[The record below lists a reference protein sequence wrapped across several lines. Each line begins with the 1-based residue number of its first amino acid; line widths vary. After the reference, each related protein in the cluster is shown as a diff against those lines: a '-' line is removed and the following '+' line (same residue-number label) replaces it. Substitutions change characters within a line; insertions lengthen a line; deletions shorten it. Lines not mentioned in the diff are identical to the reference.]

1 MKAVNRGKKLKTIVI
16 CALILVVFIGN
27 FLFDVSEAPK
37 TVRNKLTDNGNDT
50 VGELH
55 RRLTIEQEVPYHA
68 GDCGVSIRFGT
79 YARRNLG
86 NVHIKVEGEK
96 SGFVYAHQME
106 PVYAIKDNQFM
117 DVRFAEDCPQE
128 DETLRITITS
138 TSREGHSVTVFKT
151 DKDVLPDYALTIN
164 GKEADADLVV
174 QTFSTSHRM
183 RFAWPIFALCVVVLV
198 VCMIMAFSKRFRL
211 QNKYLAVAL
220 SLGLIYIFVMT
231 PLSLPDEQIHYQ
243 AAFRLSN
250 ALSFQWDDLSKGDSR
265 YFDYHGLTGHYNTGN
280 GYDRICDELFSSLDD
295 TQGEIVSIWGNI
307 GYPLMR
313 IPQTI
318 GLLIGRLLRTN
329 FLITFY
335 LGRLTNLLFFILCV
349 YSAIRIAPR
358 FKLLFFMVGIM
369 PMALHQAASYSY
381 DNYINAMSILLFAFF
396 LRVMDK
402 KGSIRFRDTI
412 PIAVIGALLA
422 PAKGIYISLLLIMF
436 AIPARR
442 YVGKKQYWMS
452 MVVVICSA
460 LLVVGLF
467 HIKVLFSMSS
477 SSGEPSMNW
486 EDGYNY
492 TIADFLQRP
501 QEMKRVLYLSF
512 RTMIWEWFE
521 QAKGRVMSGQSMILN
536 QWILSIYGMLLLM
549 SSFSFKGEKSLQS
562 RERLVFAVTSLIP
575 VCLLI
580 LIMLVSWTSNTH
592 EIVQGVQ
599 GRYFVPCIPLLF
611 MCMNNRLVRIKRPI
625 DAYIITAGGF
635 INVCAM
641 QYALFTSLLQ

>member
-265 YFDYHGLTGHYNTGN
+265 YFDYHGLAGHYNTGN

-381 DNYINAMSILLFAFF
+381 DNYINAMSILLFSFF

-402 KGSIRFRDTI
+402 KGGIRFRNTI
-412 PIAVIGALLA
+412 PIAVIGTLLA
-422 PAKGIYISLLLIMF
+422 PAKIIYASLLFIMF
-436 AIPARR
+436 AIPAKRFVDKKR
-442 YVGKKQYWMS
+442 YILSLATVFL
-452 MVVVICSA
+452 SA
-460 LLVVGLF
+460 ALIIVLL
-467 HIKVLFSMSS
+467 HINDILSVSS
-477 SSGEPSMNW
+477 IGVPSTNW
-486 EDGYNY
+486 EGGYNY
-492 TIADFLQRP
+492 SIADILERP
-501 QEMKRVLYLSF
+501 LDMLRVFYLTF
-512 RTMIWEWFE
+512 RTLVWSWFE
-521 QAKGRVMSGQSMILN
+521 QAIGRVMSGQTMVID
-536 QWILSIYGMLLLM
+536 QWIVTIYSVLMLL
-549 SSFSFKGEKSLQS
+549 SSFDFKGERTLTA
-562 RERLVFAVTSLIP
+562 RERWVYAVAVLLP
-575 VCLLI
+575 VLMLMF
-580 LIMLVSWTSNTH
+580 IMFISWTSNTH
-592 EIVQGVQ
+592 DLIQGVQ
-599 GRYFVPCIPLLF
+599 GRYFIPCIPLFF

-625 DAYIITAGGF
+625 DTYLIIAGGF

-641 QYALFTSLLQ
+641 ESVLFKTMLL